1 MIMIEKGNL
10 RAVEV
15 AQKLRQTSFYKMPAS
30 TKYHNNFEGGLLE
43 HSTNVWYN
51 LEKLTADLGLEWQ
64 DPSSPFIIAMLHDAC
79 KIDAYFLNRDY
90 GVWERNPGH
99 PAGHGDLSI
108 KVISQLGIDLTE
120 EEMVCIRWHMGAF
133 DDKEHWSDFTDAM
146 HLYPNV
152 FWTHVADMMATHID
166 EIKSVDTLVK
176 AEPKVES
183 TPTFTCEICGELQY
197 GYGNNPQPV
206 VDHGLCCDK
215 CNYEKVIPARMGVKF
230 SEE

>member
-1 MIMIEKGNL
+1 MTDNKSTGNL

-15 AQKLRQTSFYKMPAS
+15 SKKLRQTSFYRMPAS
-30 TKYHNNFEGGLLE
+30 TKYHNNFEGGLFD
-43 HSTNVWYN
+43 HCTGVWAN
-51 LEKLTADLGLEWQ
+51 LEKLTSSLGLQWQ

-79 KIDAYFLNRDY
+79 KIDAYLYNPDY
-90 GVWERNPGH
+90 KCWERNENH
-99 PAGHGDLSI
+99 PAGHGDLSLA
-108 KVISQLGIDLTE
+108 VISQLGIELTE
-120 EEMVCIRWHMGAF
+120 EEMACIRWHMGAF
-133 DDKEHWSDFTDAM
+133 DDKEHWNDFTEAI

-152 FWTHVADMMATHID
+152 FWTHVADMMSAHID
-166 EIKSVDTLVK
+166 EVK
-176 AEPKVES
+176 VAPAPKVEG
-183 TPTFTCEICGELQY
+183 TPAFSCVICGELQY